1 MKNLKRNF
9 KKQFTKS
16 FCNKKE
22 IQASVKQ
29 AKAELFAM
37 CADLLGGKLT
47 FKYGNRICTAHPAD
61 FPRCLTEWSRSSS
74 IDAAIRNI
82 IVSCF
87 FSAETNQG
95 GSGLISCILWSGLHD
110 NHRAVRRFTEISDV
124 DEVINSWSPSGM
136 SNVSVKKL
144 VRLGACGRSVAL
156 QEGSHLGTVV
166 KFVSG
171 EEIRGS
177 IDPLFNSR
185 TNVGDL
191 AEEFYGVAIDGIVES
206 VSQLHRI
213 LESNVEEKIVVLAR
227 GFLPDVANTLAE
239 NWSLKR
245 LGVIPFVVSGWGV
258 ENFLNLQDAGFECV
272 SSEAGNVITN
282 AKLQKIIEMR
292 VSRDRIIY
300 GEGTNNCGARLIMS
314 FGRDLGD
321 LKGVALDRTKI
332 LVALSR
338 FVARSG
344 LSKIKTIS
352 GFEIFVPNS
361 SLEVAKIAKDSLNG
375 ILQNLGGVIITTNI
389 ITTKMGE
396 NNDIRK
402 KGL

>member
-1 MKNLKRNF
+1 
-9 KKQFTKS
+9 
-16 FCNKKE
+16 
-22 IQASVKQ
+22 
-29 AKAELFAM
+29 
-37 CADLLGGKLT
+37 
-47 FKYGNRICTAHPAD
+47 
-61 FPRCLTEWSRSSS
+61 
-74 IDAAIRNI
+74 
-82 IVSCF
+82 
-87 FSAETNQG
+87 
-95 GSGLISCILWSGLHD
+95 
-110 NHRAVRRFTEISDV
+110 
-124 DEVINSWSPSGM
+124 M

-375 ILQNLGGVIITTNI
+375 ILQNLGGVIITT
-389 ITTKMGE
+389 KMGE